1 MQHKEKRKKPVH
13 RGKDR
18 LVYDLME
25 NTALVRAY
33 WRKMI
38 FVFQI
43 VVWILGQ

>member
-1 MQHKEKRKKPVH
+1 MQYKEKRKKSVQ

-18 LVYDLME
+18 LVYNLME

-38 FVFQI
+38 FVFHI